1 MTSTRDQRDSRHRTR
16 GPQFEERRRQ
26 IALAAARVFA
36 TKGFTGAT
44 NRDIAAEAGI
54 SAGLIY
60 WYYDSKEDLFEAIFD
75 QFAPLQALRD
85 ALEEA
90 DALPVEQV
98 LEHLANGLLGAVR
111 QPEHA
116 AILRLG
122 LTEAI
127 RFPDVARH
135 LGHLIARHP
144 VGGLAAYFER
154 QIAAGRIRP
163 VDPWLAAQAFLG
175 SVLGYAVRKH
185 VVGHD
190 DLQAVDDADMA
201 ATLAGLFT
209 RGLLPSDGTEGGPDG
224 TDR

>member
-1 MTSTRDQRDSRHRTR
+1 MTPTREQRDSRPRTR

-36 TKGFTGAT
+36 TKGFAGAT

-60 WYYDSKEDLFEAIFD
+60 WYYNSKEELFTAIFD
-75 QFAPLQALRD
+75 QFAPFYVVRD
-85 ALEEA
+85 ALETA
-90 DALPVEQV
+90 DALPVEEV
-98 LEHLANGLLGAVR
+98 LQRLANGLFRAIG
-111 QPEHA
+111 QPEYA

-127 RFPDVARH
+127 RFPDVA
-135 LGHLIARHP
+135 GHVGHMIARHP
-144 VGGLAAYFER
+144 IGGLAAYFER

-175 SVLGYAVRKH
+175 SVLGYALRKH

-190 DLQAVDDADMA
+190 DLQEVDDAEMA

-209 RGLLPSDGTEGGPDG
+209 RGLLAGDGTDGGPDG

>member
-1 MTSTRDQRDSRHRTR
+1 MTPARKQTESRPAAR
-16 GPQFEERRRQ
+16 GPAFEQRRRQ
-26 IALAAARVFA
+26 IAAAAARVFA
-36 TKGFTGAT
+36 EKGYAAAT
-44 NRDIAAEAGI
+44 NRDIAAAAGI
-54 SAGLIY
+54 SPGLIY
-60 WYYDSKEDLFEAIFD
+60 WYYDSKEDLFKAVFE
-75 QFAPLQALRD
+75 QFAPLQALGASLAGAED
-85 ALEEA
+85 
-90 DALPVEQV
+90 LPVDQV
-98 LEHLANGLLGAVR
+98 LERLASGLLAAVR

-127 RFPDVARH
+127 RFPEPARH

-175 SVLGYAVRKH
+175 SILGYAVRKRI
-185 VVGHD
+185 VGHD
-190 DLQAVDDADMA
+190 DLQAVDDAAMA
-201 ATLAGLFT
+201 STLAGLFAH
-209 RGLLPSDGTEGGPDG
+209 GLLPGDGTEGGPDG